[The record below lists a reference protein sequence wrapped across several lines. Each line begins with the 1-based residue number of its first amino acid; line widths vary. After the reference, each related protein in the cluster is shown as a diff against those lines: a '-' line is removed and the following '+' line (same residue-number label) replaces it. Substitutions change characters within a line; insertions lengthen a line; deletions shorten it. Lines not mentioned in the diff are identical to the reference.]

1 MNEQSETVT
10 EMERVLRA
18 RGDVAV
24 VTLQA
29 MRSTLQPMLETNIT
43 VQQHLTKILERQPQT
58 GTLLNII
65 ADVTTTNVN
74 ILRETVEQ
82 INQVLSEI
90 NTFMDGTGAQVDD
103 AIDNVI
109 AAIKTVSDFHRDLS
123 DDEIKRQ
130 IGLQ

>member
-24 VTLQA
+24 VALQA

-90 NTFMDGTGAQVDD
+90 NMFMDGTGAQVDD
-103 AIDNVI
+103 AIDN
-109 AAIKTVSDFHRDLS
+109 DRRHQNCF
-123 DDEIKRQ
+123 
-130 IGLQ
+130 

>member
-1 MNEQSETVT
+1 MEQKSETVT
-10 EMERVLRA
+10 EMERVLKA

-24 VTLQA
+24 VALQS
-29 MRSTLQPMLETNIT
+29 MQTVLQPMLETNIT

-74 ILRETVEQ
+74 ILRETTQ
-82 INQVLSEI
+82 QLHQVLSEI

-109 AAIKTVSDFHRDLS
+109 AAIKTVSDFHRGLS

-130 IGLQ
+130 MGLQ